1 MSTDTSSTK
10 TTALG
15 STALDST
22 TQRGTNHLAHRPM
35 GHLPVLDGLR
45 GVAIAIVFLV
55 HLYSPLF
62 PGGGSGVMLFFV
74 LSGFLITKLALEEA
88 DRTGGLSLSQ
98 FYVRRVFRIFP
109 PLFVMLVF
117 LLVASFTFM
126 SDVGDPLRREIAL
139 AAGSMGNLWPVFYG
153 FEPRGALGHTWSLGI
168 EEQFYLVWPV
178 VLCVVPMAFRAT
190 RHFAMWFA
198 AVALASVVL
207 GRVLVAGVLG
217 YPHWLSIPFLD
228 FDGLA
233 LGCLLA
239 AMLHTDD
246 AARWRIP
253 QWLFA
258 LACVV
263 VTFDLFAA
271 DWYLARDTYDIRSIV
286 LSACFAVVVAEL
298 VTNPSNI
305 FAGPLQTAPMR
316 WLGRLSYSLY
326 LWHAT
331 IFTILSHERYPDAP
345 RALLVVSKV
354 GLSFAAAWLSYQ
366 FIEQPAIG
374 FGRRLRSRMT
384 NRACHA

>member
-331 IFTILSHERYPDAP
+331 IFTILAMSAIQTLRGRCWSSPKSDSRSLRHGCRINSSNSRRSDSAAVCAP
-345 RALLVVSKV
+345 A
-354 GLSFAAAWLSYQ
+354 
-366 FIEQPAIG
+366 
-374 FGRRLRSRMT
+374 
-384 NRACHA
+384 